1 MSSDKTFYVTTPIYY
16 VNDRPHIGHAYTTIA
31 ADVIARYKRNR
42 GVETFFLTGTDEHGQ
57 KIAEAAAGRDMTP
70 KQLADSVVV
79 HFKEMCTRINA
90 SNDHFVRTTDDY
102 HEHAV
107 GVMFKRLLDNG
118 DIYLGDYEGYYHT
131 ADERFITDTEWE
143 EMKDTPDAKYITT
156 VKEQNYFFRLSKY
169 EKPLLEYLEQ
179 NPEFVKPDYRRNE
192 VIGYLKKGMKDL
204 SISRTTFDWGVP
216 VPDDPKHVIYVWI
229 DALTNYLSAL
239 GFASDDES
247 NYEKFWPA
255 NYHIIGKDILVFHA
269 IYWPAML
276 MSAGLPLPKTIFAHG
291 WWTANGAKISKR
303 AGNVIDPEEMINR
316 YGLDPFRYFLL
327 KENTFG
333 RDGDFSEPALI
344 TRINTELANDL
355 GNLLH
360 RTIGM
365 ANKYFDGVV
374 PARPEGGDMALAT
387 RGQEI
392 LEKLD
397 LAMNRMAFRDALIT
411 IFEYIDAANKFVDH
425 KAPWTLFKKG
435 DEGRDELAQVL
446 YDLLE
451 CLRVTSVMLAPFIP
465 ETALAIQEHLGM
477 TETTESFASCETWG
491 QLPAGA
497 KLVLGKPLFPRIE
510 DDVLEDAK
518 ARQQEILKRLQEEQ
532 EAALA
537 AAKPEEAKAAPAE
550 EAAPEVAPL
559 KDAIEF
565 DDFMKLDL
573 RVAKILSA
581 EKHPNADKLLVFSI
595 DIGQEEPRTLV
606 GGLAEHYS
614 PEELVGRNLIVVAN
628 LKPRKLRG
636 VKSQGMLL
644 AATDKA
650 AGNLSVLTLLDSSD
664 LKPGTQVS

>member
-1 MSSDKTFYVTTPIYY
+1 MSSEQTFYVTTPIYY

-42 GVETFFLTGTDEHGQ
+42 GYATFFLTGTDEHGQ
-57 KIAEAAAGRDMTP
+57 KIAEAAAARNMTP

-79 HFKEMCTRINA
+79 HFREMCSRINA

-107 GVMFKRLLDNG
+107 AVMFQRLLDNG

-131 ADERFITDTEWE
+131 ADERFITETEWDE
-143 EMKDTPDAKYITT
+143 IKDGPEAKYVTT

-169 EKPLLEYLEQ
+169 EKPLLDYLEK
-179 NPEFVKPDYRRNE
+179 NPGFVQPDYRRNE

-216 VPDDPKHVIYVWI
+216 VPNDPKHVIYVWI
-229 DALTNYLSAL
+229 DALTNYLSAI
-239 GFASDDES
+239 GFASEDES
-247 NYEKFWPA
+247 NFNKFWPA
-255 NYHIIGKDILVFHA
+255 DFHLIGKDILVFHA

-303 AGNVIDPEEMINR
+303 AGNVIDPEDMIDR

-344 TRINTELANDL
+344 SRINTELANDL

-365 ANKYFDGVV
+365 ANKYFGGEV
-374 PARPEGGDMALAT
+374 PARPAGGDMTMADRAAETLK
-387 RGQEI
+387 
-392 LEKLD
+392 KLD
-397 LAMNRMAFRDALIT
+397 DAMNRLAFRDALT
-411 IFEYIDAANKFVDH
+411 IIFDYIDTANKFVDH
-425 KAPWTLFKKG
+425 KAPWTLFKQG
-435 DEGRDELAQVL
+435 DEGHDELAQVI

-451 CLRVTSVMLAPFIP
+451 ALRVTSVMLAPFIP
-465 ETALAIQEHLGM
+465 ATALSIQEHLGM
-477 TETTESFASCETWG
+477 TSPVESFATCETWG
-491 QLPAGA
+491 GLPAGA

-510 DDVLEDAK
+510 DDILEDAK
-518 ARQQEILKRLQEEQ
+518 ARQQAILERLQEEQ
-532 EAALA
+532 AASQAQARPA
-537 AAKPEEAKAAPAE
+537 AETPAPAE
-550 EAAPEVAPL
+550 EIPAMAPV

-565 DDFMKLDL
+565 DDFLKVDL
-573 RVAKILSA
+573 RVARILSA
-581 EKHPNADKLLVFSI
+581 EKHPDADKLLILSI

-606 GGLAEHYS
+606 GGIAEHYS
-614 PEELVGRNLIVVAN
+614 PGELVGKDLIVVAN

-644 AATDKA
+644 AASDKS
-650 AGNLSVLTLLDSSD
+650 AGTLSVLTVLDSTG